1 MDTRPLRRR
10 AAAAPD
16 RARRSAPRRAV
27 GGVLL
32 ATALLAGPAA
42 QSQAAGPAA
51 PASAPAATHV
61 AAWTGKPHAAAPTA
75 SPQAAIPVHDPAPP
89 WQRWGLRLAAVCIG
103 AAVGWGLL
111 RLGGSSPTRDP
122 ER

>member
-10 AAAAPD
+10 AAAAPE
-16 RARRSAPRRAV
+16 RARRSAPHRAV

-32 ATALLAGPAA
+32 AAALLTGPAA
-42 QSQAAGPAA
+42 WSEPAGPAA

-61 AAWTGKPHAAAPTA
+61 AAWTGMPGAAPQTA
-75 SPQAAIPVHDPAPP
+75 RTPAAVPVHDPAPP

-111 RLGGSSPTRDP
+111 RLGGSSAPRDP